1 MGLSLHKQGIYSNKK
16 LEKDHNS
23 MVLQKKL
30 SDDLIKIIEAR
41 HHDPFSVLGA
51 HPQATNTTVRVFLPD
66 TEKAWLN
73 DDLELSRIV
82 NTDLFEWTG
91 PSTQLEIPYQ
101 VLRVNSQGE
110 QISKYDAYCFP
121 PQISDFDLHLFLEGK
136 HWHAYQILGAHQ
148 HEVDGVTGTLFATWA
163 PHAERISVVGE
174 FNQWDGRHYPM
185 RARGDTG
192 VWELFIPEINA
203 GELYKF
209 EIRNR
214 DDGSLHL
221 KMDPYAQQ
229 TELRPGTASVISQA
243 SQHEWLDDDWM
254 DLREKTDWLHQPH
267 SVYEVHLGSWQ
278 RNEQGEFLNYRE
290 FAEQLVPY
298 VKKMGFTHIELLPI
312 TEHPLDISW
321 GYQTT
326 GYFAPTSRFGS
337 PDDLRYFI
345 DQCHQ
350 NNIGVILDWVPG
362 HFPKD
367 SHGLAKFDG
376 SALYEH
382 ADPRQGEHQDWGT
395 LIFNYGRAEVSNFL
409 LSSAFFWLEEF
420 HIDGLRVDAVASML
434 YLDYSREEGQ
444 WVPNEHGGRENLE
457 VIKFLQHM
465 NTVLHKE
472 HPGCIIAAE
481 ESTSYPMVSRPS
493 HMGGLGFSMKWNMG
507 WMHDVLQYMQ
517 QDPIHRHY
525 HHDSLTFGLLYA
537 FTENFVLPFSH
548 DEVVHGKG
556 SMVNKMPGDEW
567 QQFANLRLLYTL
579 MFTYP
584 GKKLLFMGSEFAQGT
599 EWNCERA
606 LDWYTLDYPNH
617 SGMQTLVADLNKIYV
632 EQTPLHK
639 HDFDPHG
646 FEWLDC
652 NDRQH
657 SVLSYIRK
665 SESDFIITMFN
676 FTPVPRQNYRIGLPE
691 AGDYEILLSSD
702 SEFYGGSNVSN
713 NNILTAEA
721 TPWSD
726 RPYSVEVNLPPL
738 AGLIIKKIR

>member
-1 MGLSLHKQGIYSNKK
+1 
-16 LEKDHNS
+16 
-23 MVLQKKL
+23 MVLHAKL
-30 SDDLIKIIEAR
+30 SEDLIKIIEAR
-41 HHDPFSVLGA
+41 HHDPFAVLGY
-51 HPQATNTTVRVFLPD
+51 HTKNQQATVRTFLPN
-66 TEKAWLN
+66 TQKAWLDNNLMLTRIN
-73 DDLELSRIV
+73 D
-82 NTDLFEWTG
+82 TDLFEWTG
-91 PSTQLEIPYQ
+91 HPSELTVPYKIHSITSNNDNH
-101 VLRVNSQGE
+101 VT
-110 QISKYDAYCFP
+110 YDPYCFL
-121 PQISDFDLHLFLEGK
+121 PQISEFDLHLFLEGK
-136 HWHAYQILGAHQ
+136 HWHAYRVLGAHQ
-148 HEVDGVTGTLFATWA
+148 HEINGIQGVLFATWA
-163 PHAERISVVGE
+163 PQAERVSVVGE
-174 FNQWDGRHYPM
+174 FNQWDGRQHPM
-185 RARGDTG
+185 RARGDSG
-192 VWELFIPEINA
+192 VWEIFIPAINA
-203 GELYKF
+203 GDLYKF

-214 DDGSLHL
+214 ENGSLHL

-229 TELRPGTASVISQA
+229 TELRPGTASVVAKTS
-243 SQHEWLDDDWM
+243 EYVWDDSAWM
-254 DLREKTDWLHQPH
+254 EQRKKTDWLHQPH

-278 RNEQGEFLNYRE
+278 RHQHGEFLNYRDY
-290 FAEQLVPY
+290 AEQLVPY

-326 GYFAPTSRFGS
+326 GYFSPSSRFGK
-337 PDDLRYFI
+337 PDELRYLI

-367 SHGLAKFDG
+367 SHGLANFDG

-434 YLDYSREEGQ
+434 YLDYSRKEGQ
-444 WVPNEHGGRENLE
+444 WIPNEYGGRENLE

-465 NTVLHKE
+465 NSVLHQE
-472 HPGCIIAAE
+472 HPGCIVAAE
-481 ESTSYPMVSRPS
+481 ESTSYPMVSRPA

-507 WMHDVLQYMQ
+507 WMHDILEYIK
-517 QDPIHRHY
+517 QDPIHRQH

-556 SMVNKMPGDEW
+556 SMLNKMPGDEW
-567 QQFANLRLLYTL
+567 QRFANLRLLYTF

-599 EWNCERA
+599 EWNCEKA
-606 LDWYTLDYPNH
+606 LDWYVLDYPKH
-617 SGMQTLVADLNKIYV
+617 QGMQTLVADLNKLYTS
-632 EQTPLHK
+632 TPALYR

-652 NDRQH
+652 NNREH
-657 SVLSYIRK
+657 SVLSYLRK
-665 SESDFIITMFN
+665 DEEGYVITLFN
-676 FTPVPRQNYRIGLPE
+676 FTPVTRENYRIGVPE
-691 AGDYEILLSSD
+691 ATDFKVIFNSD
-702 SEFYGGSNVSN
+702 SEFYGGEN
-713 NNILTAEA
+713 NGSSIVLHAEK

-726 RPYSVEVNLPPL
+726 QPYSITLTLPPL
-738 AGLIIKKIR
+738 AGMVIEKIN